1 MDAARIWIIDFPDLI
16 GPLITLISGALN
28 FKLNNN
34 DFLNAYAL
42 STFRSA
48 PLVSRVS
55 PRSGGGGGL
64 SVNAWAVGA
73 VGVRAYVV
81 ERSDPAP
88 DPLLSHT
95 DNF

>member
-1 MDAARIWIIDFPDLI
+1 M
-16 GPLITLISGALN
+16 
-28 FKLNNN
+28 
-34 DFLNAYAL
+34 
-42 STFRSA
+42 
-48 PLVSRVS
+48 
-55 PRSGGGGGL
+55 

-88 DPLLSHT
+88 DPLLSNT